1 MSQSKGAAE
10 VEKSLLAGL
19 LEALSDKHAQ
29 LDINLQGIS
38 IKSPRTGLTVEL
50 NGVVTVTCHIREMT
64 ESEKKASAARNVA
77 LMSKG

>member
-10 VEKSLLAGL
+10 VEKSLFAGL

-29 LDINLQGIS
+29 IDINLQGMS
-38 IKSPRTGLTVEL
+38 IKSPRTGVTVEL
-50 NGVVTVTCHIREMT
+50 DGLVTVNCHIRELT